1 MEKFRDGGKPSYLI
15 GRVDLKSK
23 PVFRGQVLPAI
34 LAAFFVLILLAGVW
48 SGGSPRGADT
58 WGHLFK
64 AEYLA
69 GAMRSQGI
77 GAYFSADWMPNW
89 YLGDPFRTYYP
100 PLTTL
105 LLAPLIYILNDS
117 GVALAV
123 LISFFMIGFSAL
135 AYIYLRRT
143 WSDWAACLGTLL
155 AAGAPYQLRTIF
167 FEGNLP
173 RMLSLLAL
181 PAIAILTDR
190 LLVPRRRR
198 APTMILLGLC
208 WAWAI
213 LAHPQQ
219 AVIFAIGMGLYVI
232 FRLVLDPE
240 APLPMAGPWLS
251 AILLGA
257 LLASPWLLPAY
268 SHGEL
273 ANIPFL
279 PPEKIPLFSS
289 SLWSFLP
296 LFDFSH
302 GEIVFGFGAILLGLL
317 AIGARPDPRRSA
329 WYLAGLI
336 VIWFSLGPAGVF
348 FSLIPLNNQLLP
360 ERFLNFATFGIPIAA
375 AGLLPMGRNLRAI
388 RSVLLVILVAAD
400 LLPSAG
406 ILTGGPYPQEQAVL
420 ESAAAGQ
427 SGRVALLTYPE
438 PTSLEVYF
446 AGKSTDLINGWALEN
461 TPHNAALRRYL
472 SAAEWGPD
480 YLDALFSRWDVRV
493 AVIAGGT
500 EADPARAAVAA
511 MGFSRTATFG
521 RYEIWREDLPSA
533 RVQVIP
539 AQSMLVVGDELAPL
553 LSAFPFAEEASPAEF
568 AGSQHNRLGEYP
580 VIGLYRFASNSTSIQ
595 SFEQEI
601 TGYLNAGGTLVVDLS
616 GMEDIFGRTLD
627 FFGVHALRLA
637 FGDSIPVQWM
647 DPSAGLPSTLPLAGL
662 IEQGWSGAT
671 YDGLDMVLATVEQ
684 EGSSFPVLGYK
695 NVGRGRVWFVG
706 ANLLYYAQ
714 LANQNAIRDY
724 IRGKVLEGTLIS
736 GHLGLTPLPVGSYSE
751 TPDGLSFD
759 YESGEPVNALVSY
772 TYSPRWRTTV
782 DGVPIETAVRDHL
795 IRLSLP
801 AGGHHVE
808 ITNQPYGTIWPVLG
822 LLAGILGVVLSAGGW
837 LAESLL
843 RRTEPPKPDFLEV
856 FQKAESVV
864 GGGAFTPCAHCGFRL
879 AESHPPTPITY
890 PFQVSHCP
898 ICGAHMDDEGFV
910 QGKDLTREEQ
920 SRALNSWLRASG
932 YDPRMIHTKWGF
944 TAEEFFKR

>member
-1 MEKFRDGGKPSYLI
+1 MKGKPVL
-15 GRVDLKSK
+15 RD
-23 PVFRGQVLPAI
+23 QVLPAG
-34 LAAFFVLILLAGVW
+34 LAAFFVLILLIGVW
-48 SGGSPRGADT
+48 GGGWPRGADT
-58 WGHLFK
+58 WGHLYK

-69 GAMRSQGI
+69 GVMRSQGI
-77 GAYFSADWMPNW
+77 GAYFTADWMPNW

-105 LLAPLIYILNDS
+105 LLAPLIYLFQNS

-123 LISFFMIGFSAL
+123 LISFFLIGFSAL
-135 AYIYLRRT
+135 TYLYLRRI

-181 PAIAILTDR
+181 PALALLTDR

-219 AVIFAIGMGLYVI
+219 AVIFAIGLGLYVI

-240 APLPMAGPWLS
+240 VPLPMAGPWLLT
-251 AILLGA
+251 ILLGA

-279 PPEKIPLFSS
+279 PPEKIPLFSAT
-289 SLWSFLP
+289 LWSFLP
-296 LFDFSH
+296 SIGLSR
-302 GEIVFGFGAILLGLL
+302 GEILFGFGAILLGLL
-317 AIGARPDPRRSA
+317 AIGARPDPRRSS
-329 WYLAGLI
+329 WYLAGLLA
-336 VIWFSLGPAGVF
+336 IWFALGPAGVF
-348 FSLIPLNNQLLP
+348 FSLIPLNSQLLP
-360 ERFLNFATFGIPIAA
+360 ERFLNFAAFGIPIAA
-375 AGLLPMGRNLRAI
+375 AGLLPMGRNLRVI

-406 ILTGGPYPQEQAVL
+406 IVPGGPYPQEQAVL
-420 ESAAAGQ
+420 ESAVAG
-427 SGRVALLTYPE
+427 SGGRVALMTYPE

-446 AGKSTDLINGWALEN
+446 SGKDADLINGWALEN
-461 TPHNAALRRYL
+461 TPNNVPLRRVL

-480 YLDALFSRWDVRV
+480 YLGALFSQWDVRT
-493 AVIAGGT
+493 AVIAGGP
-500 EADPARAAVAA
+500 EADPARTAVAA

-521 RYEIWREDLPSA
+521 RYEIWRDAVPPA
-533 RVQVIP
+533 PVQVIP
-539 AQSMLVVGDELAPL
+539 AQSMLVVGDQLAPL
-553 LSAFPFAEEASPAEF
+553 LAAFPFAEEATSAEF
-568 AGSQHNRLGEYP
+568 TASQHNRLGEYP
-580 VIGLYRFASNSTSIQ
+580 VIGLYRFAKNSSSVH
-595 SFEQEI
+595 SFEQGI
-601 TGYLNAGGTLVVDLS
+601 TGYLNAGGTLVLDLS
-616 GMEDIFGRTLD
+616 GMEDIFGQTLD
-627 FFGVHALRLA
+627 LFGVHAFRLE
-637 FGDSIPVQWM
+637 FGDNIPVRWM

-662 IEQGWSGAT
+662 IEPSWSGAT
-671 YDGLDMVLATVEQ
+671 YEGLDTVLATVEQ
-684 EGSSFPVLGYK
+684 GGSSFPVLGYK
-695 NVGRGRVWFVG
+695 NVGRGKVWFVG

-714 LANQNAIRDY
+714 LADQDAIRNY
-724 IRGKVLEGTLIS
+724 IRAKVLEGTPIS
-736 GHLGLTPLPVGSYSE
+736 GSRGLSPLTVKSYSE

-759 YESGEPVNALVSY
+759 YESSEPVRALVSY
-772 TYSPRWRTTV
+772 TYSPRWRATV
-782 DGVPIETAVRDHL
+782 DGAPVEVAVRDHL

-808 ITNQPYGTIWPVLG
+808 IRNQPYGTVWPLLG
-822 LLAGILGVVLSAGGW
+822 LLAGIFGVVCCAGGW
-837 LAESLL
+837 WVEERFRKA
-843 RRTEPPKPDFLEV
+843 EPPKPDFLEV
-856 FQKAESVV
+856 FQKTENP

-879 AESHPPTPITY
+879 AESLPPTPITY

-910 QGKDLTREEQ
+910 EGKDLTREEQ
-920 SRALNSWLRASG
+920 SRALNNWLRASG
-932 YDPRMIHTKWGF
+932 YDPRMIYTQWGF
-944 TAEEFFKR
+944 TLEEFFHR